1 MFSKAESIL
10 GVVYPTCNMASSDSM
25 NDWWLEPA
33 IDEVKEDDDA
43 RRTDS
48 ENDGTVARK
57 KKKKRRKLA
66 DTIEEVL
73 IIKVPLLPG
82 LLCCYIE

>member
-1 MFSKAESIL
+1 
-10 GVVYPTCNMASSDSM
+10 MASSDSM

-33 IDEVKEDDDA
+33 IDEVKEEEDA
-43 RRTDS
+43 RNVDL
-48 ENDGTVARK
+48 ENDGTVAR

-73 IIKVPLLPG
+73 IKNVSVIAWFIVLFV
-82 LLCCYIE
+82 

>member
-1 MFSKAESIL
+1 
-10 GVVYPTCNMASSDSM
+10 MASSDSM

-33 IDEVKEDDDA
+33 IDEDKEEEDVRRLDLEDD
-43 RRTDS
+43 RIV
-48 ENDGTVARK
+48 GK

-73 IIKVPLLPG
+73 IKKVPLLLG
-82 LLCCYIE
+82 FIVLFV